1 MSTKAFIERFRALH
15 EKAKNGTLSS
25 VDRGEYENSRST
37 LGRLMLVAQQATHS
51 GKTLRAGLRIAQLL
65 KVEIDLGGTPEK
77 TSTMD
82 LASGG
87 FAALLQGSQPVGRIA
102 KVTLYIPTGSSS
114 GAQPLACTAKVA
126 SSRQQGALHRVS
138 FTFDTLS
145 AADREKL
152 EIAIIDFV
160 LRRFTTPA

>member
-1 MSTKAFIERFRALH
+1 VSTQAFIERFRALH
-15 EKAKNGTLSS
+15 EKAKNGVLSAADR
-25 VDRGEYENSRST
+25 VDYENSRSM

-102 KVTLYIPTGSSS
+102 KVTLHIPTGSG
-114 GAQPLACTAKVA
+114 GAQPLTCTAKVA

-138 FTFDTLS
+138 FTFDALA

-160 LRRFTTPA
+160 LRRFTDPA